1 MRPSG
6 VDALLSA
13 YPRNETRTKEMVT
26 MAALIVGI
34 LVGLGG
40 LLLGGMAMAVSAVL
54 SRVLALYRTVAE
66 MAAKAKTA
74 TMGSA
79 GGGTL
84 PVRHAEVERLPEGRR
99 HVDERHL
106 AA

>member
-1 MRPSG
+1 
-6 VDALLSA
+6 
-13 YPRNETRTKEMVT
+13 

-40 LLLGGMAMAVSAVL
+40 LLMGGLAMAVSAVL
-54 SRVLALYRTVAE
+54 GLYRTVAG

-79 GGGTL
+79 GGGTR
-84 PVRHAEVERLPEGRR
+84 PVGHAEVERLPEGRR
-99 HVDERHL
+99 RVDERRL

>member
-1 MRPSG
+1 
-6 VDALLSA
+6 
-13 YPRNETRTKEMVT
+13 

-40 LLLGGMAMAVSAVL
+40 LLMGGLAMAVSAVL
-54 SRVLALYRTVAE
+54 SRVLALYGTVAE

-79 GGGTL
+79 GGGTR
-84 PVRHAEVERLPEGRR
+84 PVEHAGIERLPEGRR
-99 HVDERHL
+99 RVDERRL